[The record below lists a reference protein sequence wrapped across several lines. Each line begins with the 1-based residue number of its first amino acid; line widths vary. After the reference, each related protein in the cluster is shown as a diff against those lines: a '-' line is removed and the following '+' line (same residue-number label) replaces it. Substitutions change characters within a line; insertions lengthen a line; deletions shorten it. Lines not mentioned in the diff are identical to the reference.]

1 MNDTARRALA
11 DLATSQHHVIT
22 RRQADSLGFDKRRVR
37 TALRAGWL
45 REPTPGVLTIADA
58 RPTWQQSVMIVVLAA
73 GGHGVASHRA
83 AARLHHLDGFDFAG
97 NTTVEVSVTR
107 AFRLDPSV
115 SSVAHHVTP
124 LDPIDVTTIDGIPC
138 TNLYRTLPD
147 LGSVIRDPN
156 QVRRALTSA
165 RRRGINLELLRT
177 TTERLHRPGQA
188 GTGVL
193 LRLLHAIP
201 WEGTLPATWFEELLA
216 LCLTDSSLPEI
227 VPQYRITDASGRV
240 VAKTD
245 LGIPAVKL
253 GLEAHSRRFHFG
265 EDAEALD
272 ENRDIAASLCGWE
285 LTYLGWHATK
295 RPDAVLKIVRELVA
309 ARRRELRSADL

>member
-22 RRQADSLGFDKRRVR
+22 RRQADSLGFEKRRVR

-45 REPTPGVLTIADA
+45 GEPTPGVLTIADA

-97 NTTVEVSVTR
+97 NATVEVSVTR
-107 AFRLDPSV
+107 AFRVDPSV

-138 TNLYRTLPD
+138 TSLYR
-147 LGSVIRDPN
+147 
-156 QVRRALTSA
+156 
-165 RRRGINLELLRT
+165 
-177 TTERLHRPGQA
+177 
-188 GTGVL
+188 
-193 LRLLHAIP
+193 
-201 WEGTLPATWFEELLA
+201 
-216 LCLTDSSLPEI
+216 
-227 VPQYRITDASGRV
+227 TDASGRV

-295 RPDAVLKIVRELVA
+295 RPRRSAENRQGTGGSETSGA
-309 ARRRELRSADL
+309 PRRRSVSGRSGNLL